1 MVRDRR
7 ERRRTIS
14 RCFER
19 DDPHWPERI
28 PETLN
33 LPSGDF
39 IGLSTGGDAS
49 IARRDGAPY
58 DYALFRD
65 GLALLGNPPPR
76 RIAGV
81 RIWYPND
88 GLK

>member
-1 MVRDRR
+1 VIEEIAG
-7 ERRRTIS
+7 ERFLDALSGMIRAG
-14 RCFER
+14 
-19 DDPHWPERI
+19 PERI
-28 PETLN
+28 PETLD

-39 IGLSTGGDAS
+39 IGFSTGDDA
-49 IARRDGAPY
+49 ARRDGAAY

-76 RIAGV
+76 RIAGL
-81 RIWYPND
+81 RIWYPNY